1 MKLGRKY
8 YQILWLPAPLLI
20 GTAMIAMAKSMQDG
34 LPRMAQL
41 PPGGSLR
48 GVIHNAVISHCGI
61 LFFFYVFAVLAILAT
76 TASRESRDRFA
87 KIFRASPLG
96 ISITTREGGN
106 YVDVNDALLQM
117 LKYKR
122 HEIVGRSAL
131 DLNIWVDPE
140 DRVQMLRMA
149 DSGVTKILRT
159 RFRTSTGEIREVSLS
174 IELIQLDGTSCVLAI
189 TQDVTDAIRLEN
201 QFLQAQKMQALGRL
215 AGGLAHDFNNLLTV
229 IIGYTELSLQHLPPK
244 DPPTSSLVQIKKA
257 AERAASLIRQL
268 LGFSRQQIVFP
279 RILNINAVIENL
291 NEMLRRMIGEDISLV
306 FRPGT
311 NLGRIKADPGQIE
324 QVLMNL
330 LVNARD
336 AMPRGG
342 KLIIETSNILLEDP
356 YLDDHLSIP
365 HGSYVILAVS
375 DTGSGMDAAT
385 MAMIFEPFFT
395 TKATGQGS
403 GLGLSTVYGIV
414 KQCEGYIWVYSEPG
428 IGTTFKLY
436 FPRREEKAQPLPASP
451 VEEEPPA
458 GKGTIL
464 LVEDDPA
471 LRKLMVTLLEEHGY
485 TVLPSQS
492 ASDAVNL
499 AQELKSEVD
508 LLLIDVVLQDLSGV
522 ELSALLRSQRPSLRV
537 LLTSGYAGDLIARD
551 RSVDPSV
558 TLIEKPFTR
567 RSLLSAIDRVLGA
580 DTADGLLPG

>member
-1 MKLGRKY
+1 LGRKY

-20 GTAMIAMAKSMQDG
+20 GTAVIAMAKSTQDG
-34 LPRMAQL
+34 LPRMAQV
-41 PPGGSLR
+41 PAGGSLR
-48 GVIHNAVISHCGI
+48 GLIHNAVVSHCGI

-87 KIFRASPLG
+87 KIFRASPVG
-96 ISITTREGGN
+96 MSISTREEGR
-106 YVDVNDALLQM
+106 YVDVNDALLQT

-140 DRVQMLRMA
+140 DRVQMLRLA
-149 DSGVTKILRT
+149 DSGVPKILRT
-159 RFRTSTGEIREVSLS
+159 RFRTSVGEIREVNLS
-174 IELIQLDGTSCVLAI
+174 IELIQLDGVFCVLAI

-244 DPPTSSLVQIKKA
+244 DPPTSNLTQIKKA

-279 RILNINAVIENL
+279 RILDVNAVIENL
-291 NEMLRRMIGEDISLV
+291 NEMSRRLIGEDISLV
-306 FRPGT
+306 FRPGAG
-311 NLGRIKADPGQIE
+311 LGRIKADPGQIE

-342 KLIIETSNILLEDP
+342 KLLIETSNIVLEDP

-365 HGSYVILAVS
+365 RGSYVILAVS

-436 FPRREEKAQPLPASP
+436 FPRREEKAQPLPTSP
-451 VEEEPPA
+451 AEEEPPA
-458 GKGTIL
+458 GRGTIL

-499 AQELKSEVD
+499 AQEIKSEVD
-508 LLLIDVVLQDLSGV
+508 LLLSDVVLPDLSGV
-522 ELSALLRSQRPSLRV
+522 ELSALLRSQLPNLRV

-551 RSVDPSV
+551 RSIDPRV

-580 DTADGLLPG
+580 DTVDGLLPG